1 MLVRLDK
8 TAHRGYNIQRND
20 TQKHVTTIYCGVF
33 IEQKQDIPHAPFR
46 FAVTRIEN
54 PEREKRKNGVYCV
67 LEQRERQNMITK
79 IRKRDGREVPFN
91 LEKISNAIFRAAQAV
106 GGSDYD
112 EAMALACAVVYNPPL

>member
-33 IEQKQDIPHAPFR
+33 VGQKQGIPHAPSR

-54 PEREKRKNGVYCV
+54 PEREKAEKRRVLCPGTTGETEYDHKNP
-67 LEQRERQNMITK
+67 QA
-79 IRKRDGREVPFN
+79 GRT
-91 LEKISNAIFRAAQAV
+91 
-106 GGSDYD
+106 
-112 EAMALACAVVYNPPL
+112 